1 MEFPSSP
8 PPRFPT
14 TLEGVT
20 PAAFRKL
27 ALALPGASE
36 GEHMGHPDFRAGGRI
51 FASLTADGER
61 GMVKV
66 SPAEQR
72 ELVRTDPAAFEPAAG
87 AWGKSGC
94 TMVALDAA
102 DPAAVRL
109 ALASAHHAAAAR
121 QGGGRR

>member
-1 MEFPSSP
+1 M
-8 PPRFPT
+8 
-14 TLEGVT
+14 LERVT
-20 PAAFRKL
+20 PNAFRKL

-72 ELVRTDPAAFEPAAG
+72 ALVRSDPETFEPAAG
-87 AWGKSGC
+87 AWGKAGC
-94 TMVALDAA
+94 TMVTLAAAGAAEVRAALH
-102 DPAAVRL
+102 
-109 ALASAHHAAAAR
+109 SAHARTAAAKP
-121 QGGGRR
+121 RRR